1 MESKRLLYLGMAIG
15 GILGGLVP
23 SLWGASSFSFAAILG
38 NAIGA
43 MFGIWVMFRLTR

>member
-1 MESKRLLYLGMAIG
+1 MIYLGMIIG

-23 SLWGASSFSFAAILG
+23 SLWGASSFSFAAIFG

-43 MFGIWVMFRLTR
+43 LLGIFVMFRLTR